1 MIELDVEDLDL
12 YLEANTLDTEEVL
25 EKEIT
30 VLYSQAIIPDNI
42 ISEYGNRTIYG
53 FDTLCRIL
61 ERIPGQNSII
71 SIIQINC
78 HCTRQQA
85 ITKLALALNIEAGKG
100 TWFKDQLETIIYN
113 QTLLDNPELVEDTHP
128 ALYNQIKNGA
138 RMRKY
143 YQFVLSLFMSQ
154 LEQAGLFYKGFGQPL
169 VASASYKFVAAALHV
184 GKNAAE
190 DNMNNLDKYGI
201 IKKLS
206 DDEVMNANV
215 THYDKVM
222 QLKNHSRF
230 CETITTYMLIKWT
243 DTVLD
248 TAENHINYCKATG
261 QTNKSQTKVSLD
273 AHGYKDTITKTSH
286 TMSDEDSKLL
296 KALETWARNKYR
308 SEKAVISTPEWERKF
323 NEFNTRQYNSAQER
337 NCKSQE
343 LRTIIVAK
351 LDLILITANKKHR
364 ALYGGANSR
373 KWIGLAYNTKLMVKR
388 DIYETLV
395 GAK

>member
-25 EKEIT
+25 EKDIT
-30 VLYSQAIIPDNI
+30 ILYSQAVMPDDI
-42 ISEYGNRTIYG
+42 ISGYGNRTIYG
-53 FDTLCRIL
+53 FDTLYRTL

-85 ITKLALALNIEAGKG
+85 ITKLALALNIEAGKD
-100 TWFKDQLETIIYN
+100 TWFKEQLETIIYN

-169 VASASYKFVAAALHV
+169 VASASKRFVAKALHV
-184 GKNAAE
+184 RPDTAE

-215 THYDKVM
+215 AHYERVM
-222 QLKNHSRF
+222 SLKNQNKAFHS
-230 CETITTYMLIKWT
+230 ITTYKLIKWT
-243 DTVLD
+243 DAVLNS
-248 TAENHINYCKATG
+248 AENHIRYCKETG
-261 QTNKSQTKVSLD
+261 QTNKSQTKASLD
-273 AHGYKDTITKTSH
+273 AHGYKDTIAKANCGLSE
-286 TMSDEDSKLL
+286 EDSKLL

-308 SEKAVISTPEWERKF
+308 SKKAVISTPEWEQKF

>member
-1 MIELDVEDLDL
+1 MIELDLEDLDL

-30 VLYSQAIIPDNI
+30 VLYSQAVVPDDI

-53 FDTLCRIL
+53 FDTLYRVL
-61 ERIPGQNSII
+61 ERIPGQNSVIDTV
-71 SIIQINC
+71 QRFC

-85 ITKLALALNIEAGKG
+85 ITKLALALNINAGKD
-100 TWFKDQLETIIYN
+100 TWFKEQLETIIYN
-113 QTLLDNPELVEDTHP
+113 QTLLDNPEIVEDTHP
-128 ALYNQIKNGA
+128 ALYKQIKHGA

-169 VASASYKFVAAALHV
+169 VASASKRFVAAALRV
-184 GKNAAE
+184 GAQTAE

-201 IKKLS
+201 VKKLS

-215 THYDKVM
+215 THYELVM
-222 QLKNHSRF
+222 SLKNQRKAFNS
-230 CETITTYMLIKWT
+230 INTYMLIKWT
-243 DTVLD
+243 DAVLD
-248 TAENHINYCKATG
+248 SAEEHIIYCKSTG
-261 QTNKSQTKVSLD
+261 QTNKSQTKASLD
-273 AHGYKDTITKTSH
+273 AHGYKDTITKT
-286 TMSDEDSKLL
+286 TRGLSDEDLELLAKLE
-296 KALETWARNKYR
+296 KWARNKYR
-308 SEKAVISTPEWERKF
+308 SNKAIISTPEWEQKF

-337 NCKSQE
+337 NRKSQE
-343 LRTIIVAK
+343 LRTIIIAK
-351 LDLILITANKKHR
+351 LDLILIRANKAHR

-373 KWIGLAYNTKLMVKR
+373 KWIGLEYNTNIMVKR
-388 DIYETLV
+388 NIYETLV